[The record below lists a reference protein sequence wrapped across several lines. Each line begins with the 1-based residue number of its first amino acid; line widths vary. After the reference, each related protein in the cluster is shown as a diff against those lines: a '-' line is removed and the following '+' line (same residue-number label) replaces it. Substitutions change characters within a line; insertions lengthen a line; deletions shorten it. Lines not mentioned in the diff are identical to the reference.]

1 MIKKILIV
9 LALAAYVA
17 AQGDD
22 DQTPQLS
29 QTVDSVTMQLVGSS
43 GQIKLFPASDSNRFI
58 RIKVSK
64 VQEVDSQGRGIGG
77 GGRNTIDFSSLASGK
92 KCGNGAGWS
101 ALQKTNTSSG
111 AVYFTSTFTCAAI
124 PQGPN
129 SGSNTVTFKMRVS
142 CSTLKPF
149 FLPLIAGL
157 LVRAN
162 FDLLSF

>member
-64 VQEVDSQGRGIGG
+64 VQEVD
-77 GGRNTIDFSSLASGK
+77 
-92 KCGNGAGWS
+92 
-101 ALQKTNTSSG
+101 
-111 AVYFTSTFTCAAI
+111 
-124 PQGPN
+124 
-129 SGSNTVTFKMRVS
+129 
-142 CSTLKPF
+142 
-149 FLPLIAGL
+149 
-157 LVRAN
+157 
-162 FDLLSF
+162 